1 MTFMVTCMVLCL
13 ISVLAD
19 KDLLKSVLECLALFP
34 SLWMRDHPSDTED
47 EAVVRLLSEDEV

>member
-1 MTFMVTCMVLCL
+1 MMVLCL

-19 KDLLKSVLECLALFP
+19 DDLLKPILECSALLP

-47 EAVVRLLSEDEV
+47 EAAVGLLSEDDDRYCVP